1 MKKSSLNASN
11 EIWEISVEHGA
22 MKKGYI
28 RVDKNS
34 KKKWLR
40 GGDYE
45 DGAKEEEEEYE
56 EE

>member
-11 EIWEISVEHGA
+11 EIWEISVKHGA